1 MPPVLEINEDAQV
14 TFEHFAYIQ
23 VKEKYKTFKTYTNI
37 GNTLINMNNEAPHF
51 VALLLSLMV
60 IKSVATFNIKCS
72 LPDIKKWALANI
84 QYYHIQLNNCFVE
97 QYFELEHDN
106 DMNYGLYG
114 ALAFS
119 KYTKLIFEKDV
130 SINPYSCYFLLQGEI
145 TRFILSSPMEEK
157 LDFILSKR
165 TSLFK
170 EESTDTKL
178 IKVLKSIPSSYMP
191 NKVSNIE
198 EFINGYYKAL
208 KEGK

>member
-1 MPPVLEINEDAQV
+1 
-14 TFEHFAYIQ
+14 
-23 VKEKYKTFKTYTNI
+23 
-37 GNTLINMNNEAPHF
+37 
-51 VALLLSLMV
+51 
-60 IKSVATFNIKCS
+60 
-72 LPDIKKWALANI
+72 
-84 QYYHIQLNNCFVE
+84 
-97 QYFELEHDN
+97 
-106 DMNYGLYG
+106 MNYGLYG

-119 KYTKLIFEKDV
+119 KYAKLIFERDV
-130 SINPYSCYFLLQGEI
+130 SIGEI

-157 LDFILSKR
+157 LDYILSKR

-198 EFINGYYKAL
+198 EFINGYYKVL